1 MCYTT
6 IQKELNGQ
14 ADRTKEDLMMENMTE
29 TMKSWGKKVK
39 EFVSENKDLILMIA
53 GTIAVMAAVCAL
65 VGILNRKK

>member
-1 MCYTT
+1 
-6 IQKELNGQ
+6 
-14 ADRTKEDLMMENMTE
+14 MMENMTE